1 MQYPIC
7 IEWGDDFTATGIQI
21 PDIPSAVT
29 AGDSFEEAYNAAVEV
44 AHIMLQEMASDGR
57 AIPMPTSVAAYHG
70 NDEYAGMGWGM
81 LELDI
86 SPYLGKTEKVNV
98 TLPGYVI
105 QRIDRYVR
113 EHKVKS
119 RSSFLTDAALEKLVR
134 S

>member
-1 MQYPIC
+1 
-7 IEWGDDFTATGIQI
+7 
-21 PDIPSAVT
+21 
-29 AGDSFEEAYNAAVEV
+29 
-44 AHIMLQEMASDGR
+44 
-57 AIPMPTSVAAYHG
+57 
-70 NDEYAGMGWGM
+70 M

-119 RSSFLTDAALEKLVR
+119 RSSFLADAALEKLVR

>member
-1 MQYPIC
+1 MLDRVTGSHHI
-7 IEWGDDFTATGIQI
+7 FTHRYSPYTI
-21 PDIPSAVT
+21 PVP
-29 AGDSFEEAYNAAVEV
+29 
-44 AHIMLQEMASDGR
+44 HP
-57 AIPMPTSVAAYHG
+57 PMPTSVADHHAHE
-70 NDEYAGMGWGM
+70 DYAGMGWGM

-119 RSSFLTDAALEKLVR
+119 RSSFLADAALEKLVR

>member
-1 MQYPIC
+1 M
-7 IEWGDDFTATGIQI
+7 
-21 PDIPSAVT
+21 
-29 AGDSFEEAYNAAVEV
+29 
-44 AHIMLQEMASDGR
+44 
-57 AIPMPTSVAAYHG
+57 IPMPTSVADHYAHA
-70 NDEYAGMGWGM
+70 DYAGMGWGM

-119 RSSFLTDAALEKLVR
+119 RSSFLADAALEKLVR
-134 S
+134 V

>member
-1 MQYPIC
+1 
-7 IEWGDDFTATGIQI
+7 
-21 PDIPSAVT
+21 

-44 AHIMLQEMASDGR
+44 AHILLQEIAAEGR
-57 AIPMPTSVAAYHG
+57 VIPMPTSVAAHHD
-70 NDEYAGMGWGM
+70 NEEYAGMGWGM

-113 EHKVKS
+113 
-119 RSSFLTDAALEKLVR
+119 
-134 S
+134 